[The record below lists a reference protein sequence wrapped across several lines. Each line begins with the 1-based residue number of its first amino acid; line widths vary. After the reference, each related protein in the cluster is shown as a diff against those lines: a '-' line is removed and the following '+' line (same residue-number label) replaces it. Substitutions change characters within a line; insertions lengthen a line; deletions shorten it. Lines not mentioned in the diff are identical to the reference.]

1 MVSLGG
7 SNKVVV
13 SPSEIFRM
21 AIYKMATKMILVH
34 NHPSGIVQPSE
45 DDLKLTQ
52 SMVQAGVILKI
63 KVIDHLI
70 ITENEFLSIQ
80 E

>member
-1 MVSLGG
+1 
-7 SNKVVV
+7 
-13 SPSEIFRM
+13 
-21 AIYKMATKMILVH
+21 MILVH